1 MQYGPAMALFIMLIR
16 PLQDNKYPLLIIL
29 PFLLSLLLFSCSRK
43 TVDLNISPSF
53 QKVLDHAAAMRDTG
67 AVLQSLDYIDSAER
81 ALRPLSL
88 RDLNEYYVYKY
99 NVYMANIRDFDK
111 AMNYADSMIWSIERN
126 DVREQMQGIY
136 AEAQYR
142 RGDALF
148 EKQSYNA
155 AYRSFYNAKSLL
167 DNSDSCILSHY
178 NYRVGMVFYKQKNFD
193 DAVNSFKNAYTE
205 SEKCGND
212 FEIFYKMQELLD
224 NIGLSFYNNNMP
236 DSAIAYYRQALTFID
251 QKRSSYA
258 DKQEIFFDKARA
270 IVYGNLATAYLSKGM
285 KNEAASLFKQ
295 SINISVRK
303 GYDVIDGQL
312 SRLKLTQLYYQE
324 NNYDSAFSVLGSI
337 RETLDSVPDRDVLA
351 GWYNLMWQYYD
362 KKGQTK
368 PAFDYLLKYS
378 KLDDSLREENIK
390 LRSFDIRN
398 RIKFYDTQ
406 TEIADL
412 QKKSDRRRNLMVF
425 AITVSVMAVII
436 LVLILQN
443 LKRSKKNVHVL
454 TTLNT
459 YIRNQNHRLEVVL
472 GQLEASNKEKD
483 RILRTVAHD
492 IRNPIAAISTITG
505 VLLEHTE
512 NYTEK
517 QKEYLTLIEN
527 ACTTALQLSNEIL
540 EATNIIKKDQ
550 LSKETLDI
558 GTLLRNT
565 VDLLRFRAVEKN
577 QQLLVN
583 INDTLGNMAA
593 DKEKLN
599 RAISNLII
607 NAIKFSAEGAEI
619 KVTAVKEENFI
630 LISIIDQGIGI
641 PDDIKDKV
649 FDMFSEGKREGTAGE
664 KPFGLGLSITQQIIL
679 AHGGAIWFEANAI
692 GGTTFYIHLPV

>member
-1 MQYGPAMALFIMLIR
+1 MLTR
-16 PLQDNKYPLLIIL
+16 LQQDKKYPLLIIL

-43 TVDLNISPSF
+43 AVDLNISPPF
-53 QKVLDHAAAMRDTG
+53 QKALDHASAMRDTG
-67 AVLQSLDYIDSAER
+67 AVLQSLDYIDSVER
-81 ALRPLSL
+81 TFRPLSL

-111 AMNYADSMIWSIERN
+111 AMNYADSMIWSIEKN

-155 AYRSFYNAKSLL
+155 AYRAFYNAKSLL

-178 NYRVGMVFYKQKNFD
+178 NYRIGMVFYKQKNFD
-193 DAVNSFKNAYTE
+193 DAINSFKTAYSE

-224 NIGLSFYNNNMP
+224 NIGLSFYNNNIP
-236 DSAIAYYRQALTFID
+236 DSAVAYYQQALAFID
-251 QKRSSYA
+251 KKRPVYA
-258 DKQEIFFDKARA
+258 DKQEILFDKARS
-270 IVYGNLATAYLSKGM
+270 IVYGNLASAYLAKGL
-285 KNEAASLFKQ
+285 KNDAAALFKK

-303 GYDVIDGQL
+303 GYDIIDGQL
-312 SRLKLTQLYYQE
+312 SRLKLTLLYYQE

-337 RETLDSVPDRDVLA
+337 KQTLDSVPDRDVLA

-368 PAFDYLLKYS
+368 PAFDYLLSYS
-378 KLDDSLREENIK
+378 KLEDSLREENIK

-406 TEIADL
+406 TEITNL
-412 QKKSDRRRNLMVF
+412 QKKSDRRRNLMIF

-436 LVLILQN
+436 LILILQN

-459 YIRNQNHRLEVVL
+459 YIRSQNHRLEEVL

-550 LSKETLDI
+550 ISKETLDI
-558 GTLLRNT
+558 GALLRNT

-583 INDTLGNMAA
+583 IDDALGNMAA

-599 RAISNLII
+599 RAFGNLII
-607 NAIKFSAEGAEI
+607 NAIKFSPDGAEI
-619 KVTAVKEENFI
+619 KVTAVKEEAFV
-630 LISIIDQGIGI
+630 LISVIDQGIGI
-641 PDDIKDKV
+641 PNDLRDKV
-649 FDMFSEGKREGTAGE
+649 FDMFSEAKREGTAGE

-679 AHGGAIWFEANAI
+679 AHGGTLWFEGNTS
-692 GGTTFYIHLPV
+692 GGTTFYIHLPA

>member
-1 MQYGPAMALFIMLIR
+1 MLTR
-16 PLQDNKYPLLIIL
+16 LQQDNKYPLLIIL

-43 TVDLNISPSF
+43 TVDLNISPAF
-53 QKVLDHAAAMRDTG
+53 QKALDHAAAMRDTG
-67 AVLQSLDYIDSAER
+67 AVLQSLDYIDSSER
-81 ALRPLSL
+81 AMRPLCL

-111 AMNYADSMIWSIERN
+111 AMSYADSMIWSIERN

-148 EKQSYNA
+148 EKQSYNS
-155 AYRSFYNAKSLL
+155 AYRAFYNAKSLL

-178 NYRVGMVFYKQKNFD
+178 NYRMGMVFYRQKHFE
-193 DAVNSFKNAYTE
+193 DAISSFQSAYRE

-224 NIGLSFYNNNMP
+224 NIGLSFSNNNMP
-236 DSAIAYYRQALTFID
+236 DSAIAYYRKALSFID
-251 QKRSSYA
+251 NKRPAYT
-258 DKQEIFFDKARA
+258 DKPEMFFDKARA
-270 IVYGNLATAYLSKGM
+270 IVFGNLATAYLSRGM
-285 KNEAASLFKQ
+285 RNEAETLFKK
-295 SINISVRK
+295 SINISIRK
-303 GYDVIDGQL
+303 GYDVVDGQL
-312 SRLKLTQLYYQE
+312 SRLKLTRLYYEE
-324 NNYDSAFSVLGSI
+324 NNYDSAFAVLNSV
-337 RETLDSVPDRDVLA
+337 RRTLDSVPSRDVLA

-368 PAFDYLLKYS
+368 PAFDYLLSYS
-378 KLDDSLREENIK
+378 KLEDSLREENIK

-406 TEIADL
+406 TEITTL
-412 QKKSDRRRNLMVF
+412 QKKSDRRRNLMIF

-436 LVLILQN
+436 LILILQN

-459 YIRNQNHRLEVVL
+459 YIRNQNHRLEEVL

-512 NYTEK
+512 NYTDK
-517 QKEYLTLIEN
+517 QKEYLSLIET
-527 ACTTALQLSNEIL
+527 ACTNALLLSNEIL

-550 LSKETLDI
+550 LSKEMLNI
-558 GTLLRNT
+558 GALLINT
-565 VDLLRFRAVEKN
+565 IDLLRFRAVEKN
-577 QQLLVN
+577 QHLLVSISDN
-583 INDTLGNMAA
+583 LGDIAA

-607 NAIKFSAEGAEI
+607 NAIKFSPEAAEI
-619 KVTAVKEENFI
+619 KVTAVREENFV

-649 FDMFSEGKREGTAGE
+649 FDIFSEGKREGTAGE

-679 AHGGAIWFEANAI
+679 AHGGTIWFEANAN

>member
-1 MQYGPAMALFIMLIR
+1 
-16 PLQDNKYPLLIIL
+16 
-29 PFLLSLLLFSCSRK
+29 
-43 TVDLNISPSF
+43 
-53 QKVLDHAAAMRDTG
+53 MRDTG
-67 AVLQSLDYIDSAER
+67 AVLQSLNYIDSSER
-81 ALRPLSL
+81 AMRPLTL

-99 NVYMANIRDFDK
+99 NVYMTNIRDFDK

-155 AYRSFYNAKSLL
+155 AYRAFYNAKSLL

-193 DAVNSFKNAYTE
+193 DAIVSFKTAYRE

-236 DSAIAYYRQALTFID
+236 DSAIAYYQKALTFID
-251 QKRSSYA
+251 QKRSTYA

-285 KNEAASLFKQ
+285 KDEAASLFKQ

-312 SRLKLTQLYYQE
+312 SRLKLTRLYYE
-324 NNYDSAFSVLGSI
+324 KNNYDSAFSVLGSI
-337 RETLDSVPDRDVLA
+337 RQTLDSVPDRDVLA

-459 YIRNQNHRLEVVL
+459 YIRSQNHRLEEVL

-505 VLLEHTE
+505 VLLENTG

-517 QKEYLTLIEN
+517 QKEYLSLIEN

-540 EATNIIKKDQ
+540 EATNIVKKDQ
-550 LSKETLDI
+550 LSKETLEI
-558 GTLLRNT
+558 GALIKNT

-583 INDTLGNMAA
+583 IDDTLGNMVA

-607 NAIKFSAEGAEI
+607 NAIKFSPEGVEI
-619 KVTAVKEENFI
+619 KVTAVREENFV

-641 PDDIKDKV
+641 PNDIRDKV

-679 AHGGAIWFEANAI
+679 AHGGTIWFEANAS

>member
-1 MQYGPAMALFIMLIR
+1 MALFIMLIR

-607 NAIKFSAEGAEI
+607 NAIKFSPEGAEI

-679 AHGGAIWFEANAI
+679 AHGGTIWFEANAI